1 MLLALLR
8 HGIAEDAGPRTGGRD
23 EPRRL
28 TDAGIKRMRAAAR
41 GMSALGLAPAVIV
54 TSPFRRCVETAEIV
68 AATLGAE
75 VHRDERAAPGMALD
89 DLADLVV
96 THGGD
101 GELMVC
107 GHQPDLSR
115 MVAELVGGGD
125 VEMRKGAL
133 ALLEVASLRPNGAH
147 LAALYPPRALRTL
160 GVGERHASTGGP
172 AED

>member
-41 GMSALGLAPAVIV
+41 GMTALGLAPSIIV
-54 TSPFRRCVETAEIV
+54 TSPLRRCVETAEIV
-68 AATLGAE
+68 AAALGAE
-75 VHRDERAAPGMALD
+75 VLRDERVAPGMTVD
-89 DLADLVV
+89 DLADLIAM
-96 THGGD
+96 HGSE

-115 MVAELVGGGD
+115 TIADLTGGSS
-125 VEMRKGAL
+125 VEMRKGSL
-133 ALLEVASLRPNGAH
+133 ALMELHSARPNGGH
-147 LAALYPPRALRTL
+147 LVGLYPPRALRVL
-160 GVGERHASTGGP
+160 GAGERHSAAG
-172 AED
+172 AQDD